1 MVQNL
6 PLCCISL
13 KKIKIPWILKWQ
25 YVKDGDILNWH
36 WFVKWWDKFPQ
47 TDLIV
52 ETVNKEFAQKIAR
65 TTIPAVAVAPP
76 AITKLLTPDV
86 RKSLVLYFFKVQ
98 EKDRTFK
105 ERFGNVESILEN
117 IQA

>member
-1 MVQNL
+1 
-6 PLCCISL
+6 
-13 KKIKIPWILKWQ
+13 
-25 YVKDGDILNWH
+25 
-36 WFVKWWDKFPQ
+36 
-47 TDLIV
+47 
-52 ETVNKEFAQKIAR
+52 
-65 TTIPAVAVAPP
+65 VAPP